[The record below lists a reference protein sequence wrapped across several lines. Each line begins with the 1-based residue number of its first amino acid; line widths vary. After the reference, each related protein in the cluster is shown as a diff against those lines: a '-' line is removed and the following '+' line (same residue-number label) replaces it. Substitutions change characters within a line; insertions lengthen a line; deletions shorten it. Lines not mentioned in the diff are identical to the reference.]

1 VVWHFSRWPDQ
12 VVALQEKV
20 TQNQGMVVKL
30 AREGIFD
37 AMKRSLNVETVQSIT
52 VDVIIWT
59 SQRQE
64 KSHQEVRG
72 QQVSL

>member
-1 VVWHFSRWPDQ
+1 LALKFSGWPDQ

-37 AMKRSLNVETVQSIT
+37 AMKRSLNGIVHLR
-52 VDVIIWT
+52 D
-59 SQRQE
+59 
-64 KSHQEVRG
+64 
-72 QQVSL
+72 